1 MDKYIVIADISR
13 CPSYRNVNARLLYL
27 HCACRLDTSTYTYS
41 QSLRN
46 LAWECGMTVDAVRHA
61 LKLLERDGLITTQTA
76 PHPTTRYAPQHA
88 PQPTTQIHIVTI
100 KEIQAPSKAPS
111 TTPSTTPNTT
121 LHTTDCTTDDNKNNK
136 KNKKQRLSQRGSAAE
151 RKTKVFGSGEMG
163 GSLMEDL
170 VTMMIG

>member
-46 LAWECGMTVDAVRHA
+46 LAFECGMTVDAVRHA

-121 LHTTDCTTDDNKNNK
+121 PNTTLHTTDDNKNNK
-136 KNKKQRLSQRGSAAE
+136 KNKKQRLSLSGTAAE
-151 RKTKVFGSGEMG
+151 RKTKVFRSGEMG
-163 GSLMEDL
+163 GSLLEDL
-170 VTMMIG
+170 VAMMME

>member
-76 PHPTTRYAPQHA
+76 PHSATKYAPQTA

-111 TTPSTTPNTT
+111 TTPNTTPNTT
-121 LHTTDCTTDDNKNNK
+121 DCTTDCTTDDNKNNK
-136 KNKKQRLSQRGSAAE
+136 KNKKQRLSQRGFAAE
-151 RKTKVFGSGEMG
+151 RKTKVFRSGEMG
-163 GSLMEDL
+163 GSLLEDL
-170 VTMMIG
+170 VAMMSE

>member
-88 PQPTTQIHIVTI
+88 PQPITQIHIVTI

-111 TTPSTTPNTT
+111 TTPSTTPSTI
-121 LHTTDCTTDDNKNNK
+121 LHTTDDNKNNK

-151 RKTKVFGSGEMG
+151 RKTKVFRSGEMG
-163 GSLMEDL
+163 GSLLEDL
-170 VTMMIG
+170 VAVMME